1 MAAGTHQAMIALTA
15 VISME
20 SSGKILL
27 FRQKSAND
35 KRTSEARLLP

>member
-1 MAAGTHQAMIALTA
+1 MAAGTHQAMIALIA

-20 SSGKILL
+20 SSGKTLP

-35 KRTSEARLLP
+35 RRTSEARFLP